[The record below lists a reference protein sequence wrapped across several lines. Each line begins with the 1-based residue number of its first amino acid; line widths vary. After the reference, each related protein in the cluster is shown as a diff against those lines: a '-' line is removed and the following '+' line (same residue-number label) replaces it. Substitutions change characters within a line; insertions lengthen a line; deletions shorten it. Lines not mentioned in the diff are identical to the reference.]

1 MACRG
6 VHFAITVEEIEH
18 LRSIK
23 DEEERLNHLKE
34 VIEEFYFDEQ
44 PELKAESDKAW
55 DAMHRA
61 LTDGQITW
69 DNGFYPL
76 NHVVLGGEFL
86 YTKDDYIM
94 SLKSPEQVRD
104 IAEAI
109 SVITEQ
115 EFRRRYFA
123 IDQESYDFPLSDEDY
138 QYTWGWFQEVRDLYQ
153 RAARDGRCMLFT
165 VDQ

>member
-6 VHFAITVEEIEH
+6 VHFAITVEEAEH

-23 DEEERLNHLKE
+23 DEEERLNHLNE

-44 PELKAESDKAW
+44 PEFKAENDKAW
-55 DAMHRA
+55 DAIHRA

-69 DNGFYPL
+69 DNGFYPM
-76 NHVVLGGEFL
+76 NHVVLGGELL
-86 YTKDDYIM
+86 YTEDDYIM

-109 SVITEQ
+109 STMTER

-153 RAARDGRCMLFT
+153 RAARDGRCVLFT